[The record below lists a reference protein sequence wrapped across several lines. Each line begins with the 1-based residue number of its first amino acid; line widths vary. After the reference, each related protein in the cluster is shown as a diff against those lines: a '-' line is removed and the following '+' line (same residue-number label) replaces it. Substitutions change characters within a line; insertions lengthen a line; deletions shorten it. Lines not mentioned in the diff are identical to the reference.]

1 MSTKKTLVISAIN
14 FFEGGPLSV
23 LTDCLL
29 FLNNN
34 MNNYRIIALV
44 HSINLFDKKKYSKI
58 EFIEFAKSRQ
68 SYFFRLYYE
77 YIYFRKFS
85 QIQKVTFWL
94 SLHDITPNLKNV
106 KQAVYCHNPS
116 PFNTV
121 NLKDIFIQPTQFFFR
136 LFYKYLYSINI
147 KKNEKIIVQQR
158 WIKDEFK
165 KMFSLDES
173 KIIVAPLQVP
183 EIPPKYFRQ
192 NQKNNNKEKIF
203 FFPTF
208 PRPFKNIELIGEATK
223 LLNNDG
229 IYNFKVIITIDGS
242 ENNYARSII
251 NQYKRLKNI
260 IFIGLLSREEVYEY
274 YARTDCLIF
283 PSKLETWG
291 IPITEFKY
299 FEKTILAANLP
310 YARETIGSYDK
321 SILFDPYSPK
331 SLAKEMKKI
340 LSNENLIFFKAKES
354 LNNGLIAHDWDELFS
369 ILLK

>member
-29 FLNNN
+29 FLNDN
-34 MNNYRIIALV
+34 MNNFRIIALV
-44 HSINLFDKKKYSKI
+44 HNINLFDKKKYSKI
-58 EFIEFAKSRQ
+58 EFVEFPKSRQ

-77 YIYFRKFS
+77 YFYFRKFS
-85 QIQKVTFWL
+85 EIQKVTFWL
-94 SLHDITPNLKNV
+94 SLHDITPNLNNIKR
-106 KQAVYCHNPS
+106 AVYCHNPS
-116 PFNTV
+116 PFNTI

-147 KKNEKIIVQQR
+147 KKNEKIIVQQH

-183 EIPPKYFRQ
+183 KIPQLYIHQ
-192 NQKNNNKEKIF
+192 NQKDNNEVKTF

-229 IYNFKVIITIDGS
+229 INNFKVMITIDGS
-242 ENNYARSII
+242 ENKYSRSII
-251 NQYKRLKNI
+251 NKYIKLKNI
-260 IFIGLLSREEVYEY
+260 NFIGLLSREEVYEH
-274 YARTDCLIF
+274 YARTDYLIF

-291 IPITEFKY
+291 IPITEFKQ
-299 FEKTILAANLP
+299 FDKPILAANLP
-310 YARETIGSYDK
+310 YARETIGLYEK
-321 SILFDPYSPK
+321 AILFDPYSPI
-331 SLAKEMKKI
+331 SLANEMKKI
-340 LSNENLIFFKAKES
+340 LSNESTKFIKTKES
-354 LNNGLIAHDWDELFS
+354 LNTGHIAHNWDELFS
-369 ILLK
+369 ILLN